1 MKKVSE
7 LFERAKK
14 LASDL
19 VKDLRAND
27 IVYKNIKEQFVQN
40 GMISKVDA
48 KV

>member
-40 GMISKVDA
+40 GMISKG
-48 KV
+48 